1 MEARLFEQAEDLDE
15 SLVLRLVVGANDE
28 VCRALAVR
36 EILQPRSEFGE
47 FPVSSG
53 RVLRPVHA
61 HASIGGDV
69 ENERDFSSAR
79 AVAGELC
86 LELNLLLPETCE
98 GHEKEEQDEDDI
110 HHRCDLKAVVAV
122 G

>member
-1 MEARLFEQAEDLDE
+1 MNRSCCV
-15 SLVLRLVVGANDE
+15 SLLGRMMKFV
-28 VCRALAVR
+28 VR

-61 HASIGGDV
+61 HAAIGGDV
-69 ENERDFSSAR
+69 EDERD
-79 AVAGELC
+79 VAKVDAGGRDVGFDEA
-86 LELNLLLPETCE
+86 LLLPDASE